1 MKSTFKIVG
10 WDIGGAH
17 LKAVLLTDAGAQ
29 ALQVPCELWRGLD
42 RLEAALNKALGV
54 VNANN
59 AQHAVTMTGE
69 LVDLFAN
76 RREGVIAIANTVSPL
91 LGKNVQFYAAGLSN
105 QNHGFV
111 PLASVAAHAERI
123 ASANWCASAS
133 LLAKH
138 AQNAL
143 FVDIGSTTTDIV
155 PIINS
160 NVAASTDAQ
169 RMANDTL
176 LYTGITRTPVMALAQ
191 KLPFEGAQVNVAA
204 EYFATM
210 ADVYRLTG
218 DLLPENDLAETADGK
233 GKTAQESAR
242 RLARMVG
249 HDVEDKPMETWKNL
263 AQTCKNAQMS
273 QIKQAILKHHKFA
286 TPIIGAGAGAFL
298 AAEIARDLNVEYL
311 TISKALAI
319 DLDENLAVCFPA
331 YAVARLATEC

>member
-1 MKSTFKIVG
+1 MSKTIG

-17 LKAVLLTDAGAQ
+17 LKAVLLEDSKAPQ
-29 ALQVPCELWRGLD
+29 ALQIPCELWRGLD
-42 RLEAALNKALGV
+42 RLEAACNQALSAFNV
-54 VNANN
+54 KDAL
-59 AQHAVTMTGE
+59 HAVTMTGE

-76 RREGVIAIANTVSPL
+76 RREGVLEISKLVSNL
-91 LGKNVQFYAAGLSN
+91 LGKNVKFYAAGV
-105 QNHGFV
+105 GFV
-111 PLASVAAHAERI
+111 PLESVAAHAERI
-123 ASANWCASAS
+123 ASANWHASAS

-169 RMANDTL
+169 RMANDKL
-176 LYTGITRTPVMALAQ
+176 VYTGITRTPVMALAQ
-191 KLPFEGAQVNVAA
+191 KLYFEGAEVNVAA

-218 DLLPENDLAETADGK
+218 DLRPENDLAETADGK

-249 HDVEDKPMETWKNL
+249 QDVEDKPMETWENL

-298 AAEIARDLNVEYL
+298 AAEIARELKVEY
-311 TISKALAI
+311 ISISQALAV